1 MHNRKLFNNDAQ
13 LLSHLQIIL
22 SFIPTLGM
30 LPNSS
35 LASTIILDSSTML
48 KSVLGQRQVS

>member
-1 MHNRKLFNNDAQ
+1 MHNCKLFNNDAQ

-30 LPNSS
+30 LPKSS